1 MFKKV
6 TLSDKALE
14 NINTRLD
21 TFASAIKNEH
31 SFNNMLESQ
40 LSQLA
45 SGVPPME
52 KGKASSQLEDLE
64 TANLVD
70 IHNASH

>member
-21 TFASAIKNEH
+21 TFASAIKNQH
-31 SFNNMLESQ
+31 NFNKMLQ
-40 LSQLA
+40 SQLA
-45 SGVPPME
+45 QLAVAVPPME
-52 KGKASSQLEDLE
+52 KG
-64 TANLVD
+64 
-70 IHNASH
+70 